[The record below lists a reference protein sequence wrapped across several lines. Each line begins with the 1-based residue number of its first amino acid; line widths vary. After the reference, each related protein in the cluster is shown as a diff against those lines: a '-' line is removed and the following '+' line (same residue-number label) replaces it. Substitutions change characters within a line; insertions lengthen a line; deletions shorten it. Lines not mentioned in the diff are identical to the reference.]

1 VGVVQLRIV
10 KRVPMAE
17 VRRRVAALEERYGVG
32 IDEMPDPFTE
42 GQAVKESMEDYI
54 EWLGMEHA
62 LRAYREGEDFDY
74 FTEDILDLAWSDAS
88 KLTPRRMD
96 LLDKLSKYQ
105 ANSINDLASRIGRNV
120 KNVYNDLKALEGLG
134 FVRLVREGRSL
145 VPELL
150 VHEVTIL
157 LW

>member
-1 VGVVQLRIV
+1 
-10 KRVPMAE
+10 
-17 VRRRVAALEERYGVG
+17 
-32 IDEMPDPFTE
+32 
-42 GQAVKESMEDYI
+42 
-54 EWLGMEHA
+54 
-62 LRAYREGEDFDY
+62 
-74 FTEDILDLAWSDAS
+74 
-88 KLTPRRMD
+88 MD

-145 VPELL
+145 IPELL

>member
-1 VGVVQLRIV
+1 VGAVQLRIV

-17 VRRRVAALEERYGVG
+17 VRRRVAALEKRYGVG

-42 GQAVKESMEDYI
+42 DQAVKESMEDYI

-145 VPELL
+145 IPELL